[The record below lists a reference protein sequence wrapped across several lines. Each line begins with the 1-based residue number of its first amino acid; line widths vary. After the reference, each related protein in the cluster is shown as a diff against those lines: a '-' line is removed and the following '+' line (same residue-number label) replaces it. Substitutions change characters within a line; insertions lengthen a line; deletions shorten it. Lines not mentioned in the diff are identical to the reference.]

1 MTSISDDPDLTRNE
15 TQTTRE
21 HGSREEPCRTESFQR
36 TPRTVLTKYT
46 CTEAGKEGE
55 VHTHRGR
62 EGGEELR
69 REQHSYNT
77 LKKMRCNANKMASE

>member
-1 MTSISDDPDLTRNE
+1 M
-15 TQTTRE
+15 
-21 HGSREEPCRTESFQR
+21 
-36 TPRTVLTKYT
+36 KYT

-77 LKKMRCNANKMASE
+77 LKKMRCNANKMEIGRAHV